1 MLRVRPS
8 DRLSCHKEYGRRGIR
23 VCTVRI
29 AGPRCRTTRC
39 FARPAGKR
47 STTKAV
53 GPEVSG
59 YNGKTKKWA
68 RKWKETSGA
77 PKSPKKGIKIA
88 LIAAAGIAVCG
99 LAAGAVL
106 LNQPKAVIARGVK
119 NTWKAMC
126 TEESGVAEH
135 LGLRQISRM
144 VDTGKS
150 RRKAELSVSV
160 GPQDMGIGLADVGLS
175 GWLEKDDKGKMLGR
189 VSGTMGELEIAGLD
203 FYHDNEKTV
212 AGSPELYSKYFYVDH
227 QELKEKLED
236 SKVRKMLKDEFGIEW
251 DGELEDE
258 RLDLIAEY
266 WDVSRENWIALMK
279 NMSVEKIDKRTFT
292 VGGKDKA
299 CQGYELTIDR
309 DDIRQVLEDMDDV
322 MLNNSMLVKAAAE
335 ASWTSPEDMKRQLKE
350 ISKRLL
356 GALKNDLV
364 LQVYVGPKGRIVCVE
379 GDYSLNGEVITMSL
393 GGSLELTGKKN
404 PLDTVYLEAEGK
416 VASMAA
422 AKLTF
427 SRELND
433 SGNMIKD
440 KVNLGLSA
448 TGAGMF
454 NVSAKA
460 EANASLTLP
469 GVQGSASANGTVGDL
484 AKGKQFLVTLD
495 DASVGAYGLS
505 MPFVGITASYGVEP
519 LKEEIVD
526 PTEDV
531 KLVNVLKLTRDDLNE
546 IGSEIGDNAGSGGF
560 VLPGVGSKSVPAA
573 TTAPYTE
580 APETTAYDSGY

>member
-1 MLRVRPS
+1 M
-8 DRLSCHKEYGRRGIR
+8 Y
-23 VCTVRI
+23 CTNCGAEMPDDALFCTACGEKI
-29 AGPRCRTTRC
+29 DHEGEA
-39 FARPAGKR
+39 
-47 STTKAV
+47 AV
-53 GPEVSG
+53 GPEESG

-68 RKWKETSGA
+68 RKRKETSGA

-126 TEESGVAEH
+126 TEESGVAEY

-189 VSGTMGELEIAGLD
+189 LSGTMGELEIAGLD

-266 WDVSRENWIALMK
+266 WDVSRENWIALMN
-279 NMSVEKIDKRTFT
+279 NMGVEKIDKRTFT

-322 MLNNSMLVKAAAE
+322 MLNNSMLVNAAAE

-379 GDYSLNGEVITMSL
+379 GDYTLNGDVITMSL

-460 EANASLTLP
+460 EANASLNKEKGRWNAEASLTLP

-484 AKGKQFLVTLD
+484 AKGKQFVVTLD

-519 LKEEIVD
+519 LKEEIAD

>member
-1 MLRVRPS
+1 MYCTKCGAEMPDDALFCTACGEKIDHEDEAANETAES
-8 DRLSCHKEYGRRGIR
+8 GNKEKMG
-23 VCTVRI
+23 
-29 AGPRCRTTRC
+29 
-39 FARPAGKR
+39 
-47 STTKAV
+47 
-53 GPEVSG
+53 
-59 YNGKTKKWA
+59 KWA
-68 RKWKETSGA
+68 WGRKNASDSRKA
-77 PKSPKKGIKIA
+77 PKKGIKIA

-99 LAAGAVL
+99 LAAGVVL

-119 NTWKAMC
+119 NTWKAIC
-126 TEESGVAEH
+126 TEESGVPEY

-150 RRKAELSVSV
+150 RRKAELAVSV
-160 GPQDMGIGLADVGLS
+160 GPQDMGIGLADVGLR
-175 GWLEKDDKGKMLGR
+175 GWLEKDDKGRLLGR
-189 VSGTMGELEIAGLD
+189 LNGTMGEMEIAGLD
-203 FYHDNEKTV
+203 FYHDEEKTV

-227 QELKEKLED
+227 QELMEKLED
-236 SKVRKMLKDEFGIEW
+236 SKIRKMLKDEYGIEW

-266 WDVSRENWIALMK
+266 WDVSREDWIALMK

-322 MLNNSMLVKAAAE
+322 MLNNSMLVNAAAE
-335 ASWTSPEDMKRQLKE
+335 AAWTSPEDMRSQLKE
-350 ISKRLL
+350 TSKRLL

-379 GDYSLNGEVITMSL
+379 GDYTLAGSVITMSL

-416 VASMAA
+416 VASLAA
-422 AKLTF
+422 GKLTF

-433 SGNMIKD
+433 SGNVIKD
-440 KVNLGLSA
+440 NVNLGLSA

-460 EANASLTLP
+460 EANASLNKEKGRWNAEASLTLP

-484 AKGKQFLVTLD
+484 AKGKQFVVTLD

-546 IGSEIGDNAGSGGF
+546 IGSEIGDNAGRGGF
-560 VLPGVGSKSVPAA
+560 AFPGMGARSEPA
-573 TTAPYTE
+573 TTAAPCTE
-580 APETTAYDSGY
+580 APETKAYDSGY

>member
-1 MLRVRPS
+1 MYCTKCGAEMPDDALFCTACGEKIDHEDEAAS
-8 DRLSCHKEYGRRGIR
+8 ETTESGNKEKM
-23 VCTVRI
+23 
-29 AGPRCRTTRC
+29 
-39 FARPAGKR
+39 GKR
-47 STTKAV
+47 AWNRTYASDSRKA
-53 GPEVSG
+53 
-59 YNGKTKKWA
+59 
-68 RKWKETSGA
+68 
-77 PKSPKKGIKIA
+77 PKKGMKIA

-99 LAAGAVL
+99 LAAGVVL

-119 NTWKAMC
+119 NTWKAIC
-126 TEESGVAEH
+126 TEESGVPEY

-150 RRKAELSVSV
+150 RRKAELAVSV
-160 GPQDMGIGLADVGLS
+160 GPQNMGIGLADVGLS
-175 GWLEKDDKGKMLGR
+175 GWLEKDDKGRLLGR
-189 VSGTMGELEIAGLD
+189 LSGTMGEMEMAGLD
-203 FYHDNEKTV
+203 FYHDEEKTV
-212 AGSPELYSKYFYVDH
+212 AGSPELYSEYFYVDH

-236 SKVRKMLKDEFGIEW
+236 SKFRALLEEEFGIDWE
-251 DGELEDE
+251 GELDTE
-258 RLDLIAEY
+258 RLDLLAEY
-266 WDVSRENWIALMK
+266 WDVSREDWKALIK
-279 NMSVEKIDKRTFT
+279 NMDVAKIDKRTFT

-322 MLNNSMLVKAAAE
+322 MLNNSMLVNAAAE
-335 ASWTSPEDMKRQLKE
+335 AAWTSPEDMRRQLKE

-379 GDYSLNGEVITMSL
+379 GDYSLNGEVISMSL
-393 GGSLELTGKKN
+393 NGSLELTGKKN

-416 VASMAA
+416 VASLAA
-422 AKLTF
+422 GKLTF

-440 KVNLGLSA
+440 NVNLGLSA

-460 EANASLTLP
+460 EANASLNKEKGRWNAEASLTLP

-484 AKGKQFLVTLD
+484 AKGKQFVVTLD

-546 IGSEIGDNAGSGGF
+546 IGSEIGNNAGSGGF
-560 VLPGVGSKSVPAA
+560 AFPGMGGKSVPAS
-573 TTAPYTE
+573 TTAPCTE
-580 APETTAYDSGY
+580 APETKAYDSGY